1 MLVVGALIL
10 QLRNFD
16 PVKRR
21 RTRSLNLLQSSCF
34 FLSRCRSSP
43 HLPDWLSQHCRAEG
57 EETYAVLV
65 KVFSCT
71 YTVLIDLHKHVRKW
85 HQDNRGL
92 LIMKTLM
99 ENYEVFYRRFV
110 HRVNAEALCSGEPSH
125 RGTQSAIHFH
135 GRPVLQPK
143 LSEEQRIEMA
153 KQRQKAV
160 EKESERRTLR
170 TSSLLDRVQ
179 DILNRVQL
187 KDVQAIVDAEVEQGA
202 EAFSLDLQ
210 TLSTR
215 KTHQEDQLPTGFIPS
230 SSSSSDLRRKTLR
243 LLNSRMEKVGKRG
256 EEWREG
262 EKTSTGTWPSHLGDI
277 QRGSEDKA
285 GVADLESQCSYRAE
299 GQMESRNALHIIETD
314 KENEI
319 CALECPLVV
328 ESGNHF
334 TSSCSIET
342 ESPSS
347 PVASLS
353 LPPSLMGSY
362 VQLPSLQR
370 SCSPLI
376 HRLKK
381 PCLLST
387 GNILISLPISELELN
402 KTNTGHCESHVLES
416 SSNGMT
422 KSGENWNHSFSELSS
437 KKLFSVSTSTPSSS
451 ASITPTRPVSLS
463 HTPSPNQ
470 PGPAPHREKDRQN
483 HSSPYRRTPPAP
495 LNQSYDVESPSPSL
509 LRPQVSS
516 GHELFAEPVRRRL
529 ELDQCPQ
536 CPTEDSKTPGHLYER
551 AKRQGKAVDE
561 VHQLIQGVKALH
573 QHLEEDHA
581 HQLSHQ
587 LKTQETE
594 SQHLLQ
600 EIQKK
605 HVDCSVSSDKP
616 RSTQQLHKQMKVL
629 SAKQHKAVCYL
640 TAVGRGFLTRRLLKT
655 EKIKHLR
662 KTVQDSRE
670 LIRSFQTDTKQ
681 RRASFTPQDLSLQH
695 RVRAQLRAAL
705 CNLHEIFFVWPVRNR
720 LALLQQERELR
731 NERRMREMEKAKS
744 PQDRPVMS
752 SATQKA
758 LIRKKQRQG
767 RKIPQKPKDPS
778 VRVLQPAQRQN
789 APSISQKLIPMR
801 AVRRTV
807 ENHRSHLSLG

>member
-1 MLVVGALIL
+1 M
-10 QLRNFD
+10 
-16 PVKRR
+16 
-21 RTRSLNLLQSSCF
+21 
-34 FLSRCRSSP
+34 
-43 HLPDWLSQHCRAEG
+43 W
-57 EETYAVLV
+57 
-65 KVFSCT
+65 
-71 YTVLIDLHKHVRKW
+71 
-85 HQDNRGL
+85 
-92 LIMKTLM
+92 M
-99 ENYEVFYRRFV
+99 ENYEVFYRRCV
-110 HRVNAEALCSGEPSH
+110 RGVNAEALCSGEPSH
-125 RGTQSAIHFH
+125 RGAQSAIHFH

-170 TSSLLDRVQ
+170 TGSLLDRVQ

-187 KDVQAIVDAEVEQGA
+187 KDVRAIVDAEAEQGA
-202 EAFSLDLQ
+202 EASSLDLQ
-210 TLSTR
+210 ALSTR
-215 KTHQEDQLPTGFIPS
+215 RTHQEDQLPTGFIPS
-230 SSSSSDLRRKTLR
+230 SSSSSSSALRRKTLR

-256 EEWREG
+256 EEWGEG
-262 EKTSTGTWPSHLGDI
+262 EKTSTGTWPSRLGDI

-285 GVADLESQCSYRAE
+285 GVGDLESQCADRAE
-299 GQMESRNALHIIETD
+299 GQMESRNALHIIEAD

-334 TSSCSIET
+334 TSIESSCSIET

-347 PVASLS
+347 PVARLS

-370 SCSPLI
+370 SCSPLT
-376 HRLKK
+376 HCLRK
-381 PCLLST
+381 PCLSSA
-387 GNILISLPISELELN
+387 GSILISLPISELELN
-402 KTNTGHCESHVLES
+402 KTNTVHCESHVLES
-416 SSNGMT
+416 ASSGTT
-422 KSGENWNHSFSELSS
+422 KSGENWRRSCSEQSG
-437 KKLFSVSTSTPSSS
+437 KKPFSVSSS
-451 ASITPTRPVSLS
+451 ASITPRRPVSLS
-463 HTPSPNQ
+463 HTPSPTL
-470 PGPAPHREKDRQN
+470 PGPAPHREKDGQS

-516 GHELFAEPVRRRL
+516 GPELFTEPVQHRL
-529 ELDQCPQ
+529 ELEQCPQ
-536 CPTEDSKTPGHLYER
+536 HPTEDSKTPGHLCDTR
-551 AKRQGKAVDE
+551 KRQDKAGDE
-561 VHQLIQGVKALH
+561 VHQQIQGAEALH
-573 QHLEEDHA
+573 QRLEEDHA

-587 LKTQETE
+587 LKTQETDT
-594 SQHLLQ
+594 QRLLQ
-600 EIQKK
+600 EIQRK
-605 HVDCSVSSDKP
+605 HVVSSVSLGKP
-616 RSTQQLHKQMKVL
+616 RSTQQLHMQMKVL
-629 SAKQHKAVCYL
+629 SAEQHKAVCYM

-662 KTVQDSRE
+662 KTIQDSTE

-744 PQDRPVMS
+744 PQDRPGLS
-752 SATQKA
+752 SATQKS

-778 VRVLQPAQRQN
+778 ARVLQPAQRQN
-789 APSISQKLIPMR
+789 APSISQKLMAAR
-801 AVRRTV
+801 VVRRTV

>member
-1 MLVVGALIL
+1 M
-10 QLRNFD
+10 
-16 PVKRR
+16 
-21 RTRSLNLLQSSCF
+21 
-34 FLSRCRSSP
+34 
-43 HLPDWLSQHCRAEG
+43 
-57 EETYAVLV
+57 
-65 KVFSCT
+65 
-71 YTVLIDLHKHVRKW
+71 
-85 HQDNRGL
+85 
-92 LIMKTLM
+92 LM
-99 ENYEVFYRRFV
+99 ENYEVFYRSCV
-110 HRVNAEALCSGEPSH
+110 HRVNAEALCSGELSH
-125 RGTQSAIHFH
+125 RGAQSAIHFH

-160 EKESERRTLR
+160 EKESERCTLR

-202 EAFSLDLQ
+202 EAPSLDLQ
-210 TLSTR
+210 ALSTR
-215 KTHQEDQLPTGFIPS
+215 RTHQQDQLPTGFIPS
-230 SSSSSDLRRKTLR
+230 SSSSSSALRRKTLT

-256 EEWREG
+256 EEWGEG
-262 EKTSTGTWPSHLGDI
+262 EKTSTGTWPGRLGDI

-285 GVADLESQCSYRAE
+285 GVADLESQCANRAE
-299 GQMESRNALHIIETD
+299 GQIESRNALHITETD

-328 ESGNHF
+328 ESGCHF
-334 TSSCSIET
+334 TSIESSCSIET

-370 SCSPLI
+370 SGSPLT
-376 HRLKK
+376 HRLRK
-381 PCLLST
+381 PCLSSA

-402 KTNTGHCESHVLES
+402 KTNTGHCESHVLGNS
-416 SSNGMT
+416 SSGMT
-422 KSGENWNHSFSELSS
+422 KSGENWNHSCSELSS
-437 KKLFSVSTSTPSSS
+437 KKPFSVSTSTPSSS
-451 ASITPTRPVSLS
+451 ASITPRRPVSLS
-463 HTPSPNQ
+463 HTPSPTQ
-470 PGPAPHREKDRQN
+470 PGPALHREKDRQS

-516 GHELFAEPVRRRL
+516 GPELFTEPVQHRL
-529 ELDQCPQ
+529 ELEQCPQ
-536 CPTEDSKTPGHLYER
+536 HPTEDSKTPGHLCETP
-551 AKRQGKAVDE
+551 KRQDKAVDE
-561 VHQLIQGVKALH
+561 VHQQVQGVEALH
-573 QHLEEDHA
+573 QRSEEDHA

-594 SQHLLQ
+594 TQRLLQ
-600 EIQKK
+600 EIQRKQ
-605 HVDCSVSSDKP
+605 VDSSVSSGKP
-616 RSTQQLHKQMKVL
+616 RSSQQLHTQMKVL
-629 SAKQHKAVCYL
+629 SAEQHKAGCYL

-670 LIRSFQTDTKQ
+670 LIRLFQTDTKQ

-705 CNLHEIFFVWPVRNR
+705 CNLHEVFFVWPVRNR
-720 LALLQQERELR
+720 LALLRQERELR

-744 PQDRPVMS
+744 PQDRPGLS
-752 SATQKA
+752 SATQKS

-778 VRVLQPAQRQN
+778 ARVLQPAQRQS
-789 APSISQKLIPMR
+789 APSISQKLIPVR

-807 ENHRSHLSLG
+807 ENHRAHLSLG